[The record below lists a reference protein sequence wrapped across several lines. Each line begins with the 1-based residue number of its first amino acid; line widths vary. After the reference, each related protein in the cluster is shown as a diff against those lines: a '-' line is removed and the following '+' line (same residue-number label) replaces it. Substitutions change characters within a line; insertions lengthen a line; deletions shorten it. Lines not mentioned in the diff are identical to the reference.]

1 LDKNAYI
8 KTIESK
14 EKEMSKE
21 DKIKALRLGA
31 RIMKISLDKLSNR
44 SCSLLI
50 DLVSN
55 LNEKGKDLD
64 LMDISGIIAAQDEAE
79 RIAKAN
85 ETTKSK

>member
-1 LDKNAYI
+1 MDKNAYI

>member
-1 LDKNAYI
+1 MDKNAQI

-14 EKEMSKE
+14 EEEMTKE

-31 RIMKISLDKLSNR
+31 RIMKVSLDKLSDR

-85 ETTKSK
+85 NIK

>member
-1 LDKNAYI
+1 LDKNAQI

-14 EKEMSKE
+14 EEEMTKE

-31 RIMKISLDKLSNR
+31 RIMKVSLDKLSDR

-85 ETTKSK
+85 NIK

>member
-1 LDKNAYI
+1 M
-8 KTIESK
+8 T
-14 EKEMSKE
+14 KE
-21 DKIKALRLGA
+21 DKIRCLRLGA
-31 RIMKISLDKLSNR
+31 RFMRISLDKLSDR

-55 LNEKGKDLD
+55 LNEKGKELDIMDLA
-64 LMDISGIIAAQDEAE
+64 GIYAAQEEAD